1 MTTHTI
7 TLDSITAES
16 ITAEFI
22 AVDWVAA
29 HAITGARHLPALAD
43 TPHEPTLPD
52 WQQICGIA
60 HHPGV
65 WAMAVT
71 LLVVACAALP
81 VSRGLRQYRFTRHGR
96 RLLIQPPPQVDPDGV
111 AQLWATLAGV
121 LTPPRS
127 RRWLFG
133 VPHVALEYTWS
144 GRALTIGLWIPAQVP
159 MRAVTAAVQAAWP
172 GAGCQPVA
180 DTAPLPAGTWARGG
194 ALTPA
199 LPGTYPLESV
209 HPTDPLRPLIAAGAG
224 LTGREAACVQILARP
239 ATPRQQRRLCTAAAG
254 LRTGQPHVSAPA
266 SLLRFGLDLAT
277 PGGTRRHHT
286 RGLPMAADPLRER
299 DARAALDKTA
309 RPHWQVAIRFAA
321 AVAPA
326 RATTARRRAP
336 RVVRSRL
343 ATIAHTLASA
353 FAVYTGRNH
362 LRRRRLARPV
372 AVLAA
377 RRLPAGALV
386 SVQEL
391 AGLAALPLDVAVP
404 GLDRA
409 RAKTIPAPVA
419 VPAGGRNTKRL
430 GTAATGGHSVALPVA
445 DARQHLHVMGATGS
459 GKSTL
464 LCNMICDDVA
474 SGRGAVVL
482 DPKGDLVTDIL
493 DRLPAS
499 AADKVWL
506 LDPAQDHTP
515 VLNPLDGHDH
525 DLIADN
531 ICGIFARIFQ
541 RHWGP
546 RIDDVLRVACLT
558 LLRHA
563 NATLTLVPPLLQNKQ
578 FRARMTADL
587 TDPDGLGGFWN
598 WYEEMNPGLR
608 AQIIGPVLARLRAV
622 LLRDFA
628 RRTLGQPRS
637 TLNMS
642 QILDHGGLL
651 LARLPKGALGE
662 DTCRLLGSFVLAQVW
677 QTATTRTRLPE
688 AQRRDASLYADECQ
702 NFLTLPHSVDTMLA
716 EARGYRLSLILA
728 HQDLSQLPAET
739 AAAIST
745 NARNKIYF
753 ACGPEDA
760 RILSRH
766 TLPELDDHDLSHLP
780 AHTAAARIMV
790 ANNQTAAFTLATPP
804 PRRALGAAD
813 HLRRAAAARASAQ
826 QQRQVPALHRQAG
839 FATTDTAT
847 AADTGVDT
855 DLGCDG
861 EQT

>member
-1 MTTHTI
+1 MTTT
-7 TLDSITAES
+7 TTTTAQ
-16 ITAEFI
+16 
-22 AVDWVAA
+22 
-29 HAITGARHLPALAD
+29 HLPAHAATIHL
-43 TPHEPTLPD
+43 PTLPD
-52 WQQICGIA
+52 WPQLAALVGRPA
-60 HHPGV
+60 V
-65 WAMAVT
+65 WAIAAT
-71 LLVVACAALP
+71 LLVVVCSAGP
-81 VSRGLRQYRFTRHGR
+81 VCRGLRQRRFTRHGR

-111 AQLWATLAGV
+111 SQLWATLAGV
-121 LTPPRS
+121 LAAPRT

-144 GRALTIGLWIPAQVP
+144 GRALTIGLWIPVQVP
-159 MRAVTAAVQAAWP
+159 MRAVIAAVQAAWP
-172 GAGCQPVA
+172 GAGCQPA
-180 DTAPLPAGTWARGG
+180 TDAPPLPGGVWARGG
-194 ALTPA
+194 ALIPA
-199 LPGTYPLESV
+199 LPGTYPLEVAHS
-209 HPTDPLRPLIAAGAG
+209 TDSLRPLLAAGAG
-224 LTGREAACVQILARP
+224 LKANEAACVQILARP
-239 ATPRQQRRLCTAAAG
+239 ATPRQHRRLRTAAAG
-254 LRTGQPHVSAPA
+254 LRTGRPHASAPA
-266 SLLRFGLDLAT
+266 SLLRLGLDLAT
-277 PGGTRRHHT
+277 PGGTHRHHHRSPT
-286 RGLPMAADPLRER
+286 TMADPLRER

-309 RPHWQVAIRFAA
+309 LPHWQVAIRYAA

-326 RATTARRRAP
+326 RTSTERRMP
-336 RVVRSRL
+336 GVVRARL
-343 ATIAHTLASA
+343 TTIAHTLAAS

-362 LRRRRLARPV
+362 LRRRRLARP
-372 AVLAA
+372 APVLAA
-377 RRLPAGALV
+377 RRLASGALV

-419 VPAGGRNTKRL
+419 VPAGGRNTKKL
-430 GTAATGGHSVALPVA
+430 GTAAAGGHSVALPVA
-445 DARQHLHVMGATGS
+445 DARQHLHVLGATGS

-464 LCNMICDDVA
+464 LCNMICDDLA
-474 SGRGAVVL
+474 AGRGAVVL

-506 LDPAQDHTP
+506 LDPDQDHTP
-515 VLNPLDGHDH
+515 VLNPLDGNDH
-525 DLIADN
+525 DLVADN

-587 TDPDGLGGFWN
+587 TDPDGLGGFWE

-677 QTATTRTRLPE
+677 QTATTRTAMPE
-688 AQRRDASLYADECQ
+688 AKRRDASLYADECQ

-716 EARGYRLSLILA
+716 EARGYRLSLVLA

-745 NARNKIYF
+745 NARNKLYF

-766 TLPELDDHDLSHLP
+766 TLPELDDHDLSHLH
-780 AHTAAARIMV
+780 AHTAAARLMV
-790 ANNQTAAFTLATPP
+790 ANQQTAAFTLATPP
-804 PRRALGAAD
+804 PRRVLGAAD
-813 HLRRAAAARASAQ
+813 HLRRCAAARAATDEQ
-826 QQRQVPALHRQAG
+826 QQVAALHQQAG
-839 FATTDTAT
+839 FTTTEPEIGDDA
-847 AADTGVDT
+847 
-855 DLGCDG
+855 
-861 EQT
+861 Q